1 MSDGRSFRS
10 SPMICS
16 VAMKRLSAATLA
28 LSAIVFGASVLVGN
42 SRASGATVSFMCSA
56 ADKQFIGTVSSQ
68 LMQLSYW
75 SDSLVS
81 NDVAPG
87 VVVKQARAEAGQVG
101 ATRPTDRT
109 LHATRDLI
117 GSMFLEYSKAVAAS
131 AKHRSADIHMQNAWR
146 LATASHK
153 LLAGAQTGLAGQGC
167 DVAPLLQS

>member
-1 MSDGRSFRS
+1 
-10 SPMICS
+10 MICS

-42 SRASGATVSFMCSA
+42 SRASGAANITFMCSA
-56 ADKQFIGTVSSQ
+56 ADRQFISTVSSQ
-68 LMQLSYW
+68 LTQLSYW

-81 NDVAPG
+81 HDVAPG
-87 VVVKQARAEAGQVG
+87 IVVKQARAEADQVG

-109 LHATRDLI
+109 LHASRDLI
-117 GSMFLEYSKAVAAS
+117 GSMFVEYSRAVAAS
-131 AKHRSADIHMQNAWR
+131 AKNTNADVHMQNAWR

-153 LLAGAQTGLAGQGC
+153 LLAGASSGLAAQGC

>member
-1 MSDGRSFRS
+1 
-10 SPMICS
+10 MIEQ

-42 SRASGATVSFMCSA
+42 SQASSASVSFMCSA

-68 LMQLSYW
+68 LTQLSYW

-81 NDVAPG
+81 NDVPAA
-87 VVVKQARAEAGQVG
+87 VVVKQARAEADQVG

-117 GSMFLEYSKAVAAS
+117 SSMFVEYSKAVAAS
-131 AKHRSADIHMQNAWR
+131 ADHKSTDVHMQNAWR

-153 LLAGAQTGLAGQGC
+153 LLAGAQSGLAAQGC
-167 DVAPLLQS
+167 DVGPLLRS